1 MVIKVRG
8 RCPFFMDMGRLI
20 ECRCVTLVLS
30 GSLVMATTSDLH
42 VVETRPLV
50 APALLHQDLAPDA
63 NALNTVTSARKRI
76 QAILRGDD
84 QRLLAVVGPCSVHDV
99 AAAREY
105 AERLAPI
112 RERLKDRLE
121 VVMRVYFEKPRTTV
135 GWKGLI
141 NDPHLDGSYDINT
154 GLRRAR
160 GLLLDLARE
169 GMPAA
174 TELLDPVV
182 PQYIADLI
190 SWTAIGART
199 TESQTH
205 REMASGLSMPIGYKN
220 STDGSATIAINAMQA
235 ASKPHHFLGI
245 NRDGQASIVSTTGNP
260 DGHLVLRG
268 GNRGSNYHVDAVS
281 EAAAELKKYGLEN
294 RLMVDCSHANS
305 NKDFRRQSDVLV
317 SIADQLRSG
326 SKHLMGVM
334 IESHLV
340 EGNQKIPADLS
351 QLTYGQS
358 ITDACI
364 SLETTEQILNDLAE
378 AVGASH

>member
-1 MVIKVRG
+1 VGAAQTVSEA
-8 RCPFFMDMGRLI
+8 RLRI
-20 ECRCVTLVLS
+20 QGILS
-30 GSLVMATTSDLH
+30 GED
-42 VVETRPLV
+42 R
-50 APALLHQDLAPDA
+50 
-63 NALNTVTSARKRI
+63 
-76 QAILRGDD
+76 
-84 QRLLAVVGPCSVHDV
+84 RLLVIVGPCSVHDV
-99 AAAREY
+99 DAARDY
-105 AERLAPI
+105 ARRLAPL
-112 RERLKDRLE
+112 RDRHQGELE

-154 GLRRAR
+154 GLRLSR

-169 GMPAA
+169 GMPTA

-220 STDGSATIAINAMQA
+220 GTDGSASIAINAMQA
-235 ASKPHHFLGI
+235 AARPHHFLGI
-245 NRDGQASIVSTTGNP
+245 NREGHASIVSTTGNP

-268 GNRGSNYHVDAVS
+268 GNSGSNYHLEAVQ
-281 EAAAELKKYGLEN
+281 AAAMELSKAGLKD

-305 NKDFRRQSDVLV
+305 NKDYRRQAEVLGAV
-317 SIADQLRSG
+317 ADQLRAG
-326 SKHLMGVM
+326 SHHVMGVM

-340 EGNQKIPADLS
+340 EGNQKLTADLS

-358 ITDACI
+358 VTDACI
-364 SLETTEQILNDLAE
+364 SLETTEQLLIDLAA
-378 AVGASH
+378 AVDELRPAVPA

>member
-1 MVIKVRG
+1 
-8 RCPFFMDMGRLI
+8 
-20 ECRCVTLVLS
+20 
-30 GSLVMATTSDLH
+30 MASTSDLH

-50 APALLHQDLAPDA
+50 APALLHRELPIDA
-63 NALNTVTSARKRI
+63 ASTETVASARRRI
-76 QAILRGDD
+76 QAILRGEDL
-84 QRLLAVVGPCSVHDV
+84 RLLVVVGPCSVHDV
-99 AAAREY
+99 TAARDY
-105 AERLAPI
+105 AKRLAPI
-112 RERLKDRLE
+112 RDRLKDQLE

-135 GWKGLI
+135 GWKGMI

-169 GMPAA
+169 GMPTA

-205 REMASGLSMPIGYKN
+205 REMASGLSMPVGYKN
-220 STDGSATIAINAMQA
+220 GTDGSASIAINAMQA
-235 ASKPHHFLGI
+235 SARPHHFLGI
-245 NRDGQASIVSTTGNP
+245 NGEGHASIVSTTGNP
-260 DGHLVLRG
+260 HGHLVLRG
-268 GNRGSNYHVDAVS
+268 GNCGSNYHLEAVQ
-281 EAAAELKKYGLEN
+281 AAASELSKAGLKE

-305 NKDFRRQSDVLV
+305 NKDYRRQSDVLSSV
-317 SIADQLRSG
+317 ADQLRAG
-326 SKHLMGVM
+326 SQHVMGVM

-340 EGNQKIPADLS
+340 EGNQKLTADLS

-364 SLETTEQILNDLAE
+364 SLETTEQLLLDLAA
-378 AVGASH
+378 AVGELQPAVPA

>member
-1 MVIKVRG
+1 M
-8 RCPFFMDMGRLI
+8 MSANTD
-20 ECRCVTLVLS
+20 
-30 GSLVMATTSDLH
+30 DL
-42 VVETRPLV
+42 
-50 APALLHQDLAPDA
+50 
-63 NALNTVTSARKRI
+63 RI
-76 QAILRGDD
+76 QNLRELVVPEALIAELPAEGPLAEHVNASRGVIQSILEQADD
-84 QRLLAVVGPCSVHDV
+84 RLVVVVGPCSIHDPD
-99 AAAREY
+99 AAMDYAARLKPL
-105 AERLAPI
+105 AEGVSEDI
-112 RERLKDRLE
+112 F

-305 NKDFRRQSDVLV
+305 NKDFRRQSDVLA